1 MIGKNNFEVIMDK
14 NIFDNVNP
22 NKTFVEKVLAYDVH
36 QLEAT
41 NGVEISKFCSAL
53 GQYLIYMKYQMN
65 KTKVEIIRRKR
76 KIDAII
82 ANLLSPELI
91 KKYGTKTN
99 VVAYLMATVEELI
112 RLKKEIEPLDDELML
127 LEGLD
132 KGISELIAVFKREL
146 TRRDNELYQ
155 TRQERK

>member
-1 MIGKNNFEVIMDK
+1 MGENNFEIIMDK

-22 NKTFVEKVLAYDVH
+22 NKTFVEEILAFDVN

-41 NGVEISKFCSAL
+41 DGADISKFCSAL

-65 KTKVEIIRRKR
+65 KTKVEIVRRKR
-76 KIDAII
+76 KIDGII

-99 VVAYLMATVEELI
+99 VVAYLMSTVEELI
-112 RLKKEIEPLDDELML
+112 RLRKEIEPLDDELML

-155 TRQERK
+155 IRQERK